1 MPSNYE
7 KICQDNLRR
16 RGDEFDDL
24 GRLLAEQLYSD
35 KSHFVYE
42 LLQNAEDALGR
53 LIRSKPNGS
62 FRRSVKFRLYR
73 DKLVFGHFGIPFS
86 EEDVKGISDVLSG
99 TKVDDKLQIGR
110 FGIGFKS
117 VYAFTASPEIHSG
130 DEHFVIKRYIRPE
143 AKAPDHWLSIEPD
156 ETVFVFP
163 FDHESLTENQAFD
176 LILNKLKGL
185 GPRILLFLRSIDEIE
200 WSVDSV
206 SESGQY
212 LKEVKRNNRYETAS
226 YVTVIGQG
234 NGHED
239 DERWLVFERP
249 VIVSDQYGCVYV
261 EVGYRLHIDDSGN
274 PESIEKENNTQLV
287 VYFPTEKETKM
298 GVMLQGPFHTTS
310 ARENILHDDNWNSRL
325 IAEIAELVVDSVR
338 LLKDMGL
345 LSISALEALPIRVEE
360 NWYYDDHTKTA
371 QEIFYGNFY
380 NIFSSVRNA
389 FVAEDLLPTTDIRTF
404 VSARKAKLARPVD
417 LVNILNR
424 KQLGAILQSDSE
436 IKWLSTAITESSP
449 LWLYL
454 TRELGVEVV
463 TPETL
468 AQNITESFLV
478 GQDDDWFVRFY
489 EFLSG
494 REALWRSPRW
504 SGDTGGILLNKPILR
519 LQNGK
524 HVKPFRHDGNP
535 NAYLADGTDTLSTL
549 PVVKTVLSQHD
560 GARRFLEKLGIM
572 EIDVVEEVVNSILP
586 KYQNDV
592 VNIEPDD
599 NARDLRQIGR
609 AYETDSREKKE
620 RLRKELC
627 KSRFILA
634 DLPNKGEKA
643 FRSPEKVYFASDEL
657 EFYFSGNSSFSFVY
671 SDNPHAQM
679 LKDLGV
685 ADHIR
690 ITCNSR
696 PGSTDPV
703 NLGYD
708 REYKRGLQG
717 FDPNIEV
724 DGLEKALATPSVQK
738 SQVIWNRIAC
748 NYWHCI
754 RGKVVTSS
762 RRDFSPD
769 ASTYNEK
776 KVTSLFGELL
786 IGNAWIPDSNGNMCR
801 PDELSLN
808 DLHKT
813 LDRNERLAIQ
823 LGMRMPVDEE
833 LVKKA
838 NISKNTLKL
847 ARQIEHAPPEDQKRI
862 NDILLKSQS
871 QFPQRGSADSE
882 RRASRIAA
890 EYQNAP
896 VKVYETRDSSVRTSR
911 GEIDSSTY
919 LRNQYTNEDN
929 QMICQI
935 CEKEMPFKKR
945 DGDYYFEAVEALTKS
960 YISKEHTAQFLALCP
975 LCSAMYRELVKL
987 DESTMQE
994 LFLAMKES
1002 TVPTIPLMLGERNT
1016 SIRFVETHWLE
1027 MKAILKSVE

>member
-1 MPSNYE
+1 MPSDYE

-16 RGDEFDDL
+16 RGNEFDDL
-24 GRLLAEQLYSD
+24 GRLLAEQLYTD

-42 LLQNAEDALGR
+42 LLQNAEDALER
-53 LIRSKPNGS
+53 LIRSKPNVS

-143 AKAPDHWLSIEPD
+143 AKAPDHWLTIEPD

-163 FDHESLTENQAFD
+163 FDHESLTENQTYD

-200 WSVDSV
+200 WSVDPV
-206 SESGQY
+206 RETGQY
-212 LKEVKRNNRYETAS
+212 LREVKRDNRYKTAR

-234 NGHED
+234 NGHVD
-239 DERWLVFERP
+239 DEHWLVFERP
-249 VIVSDQYGCVYV
+249 VIASDQNGYV
-261 EVGYRLHIDDSGN
+261 SVELGYRLHIDDSGV
-274 PESIEKENNTQLV
+274 PERIEKENNTLLV

-310 ARENILHDDNWNSRL
+310 ARENILHDDNWNRWL
-325 IAEIAELVVDSVR
+325 IAEIAELMVDSVR
-338 LLKDMGL
+338 QLKDMGF

-360 NWYYDDHTKTA
+360 SWYYDNHTESAHKT
-371 QEIFYGNFY
+371 FYGDFSR
-380 NIFSSVRNA
+380 IFSRVRNA
-389 FVAEDLLPTTDIRTF
+389 FLTEDLLPTTDTRTF

-417 LVNILNR
+417 LVRILNQ

-468 AQNITESFLV
+468 AQDITDSFLV
-478 GQDDDWFVRFY
+478 DQDDDWFVRFY

-504 SGDTGGILLNKPILR
+504 SGDTGGMLLKKPILR

-535 NAYLADGTDTLSTL
+535 NAYFADRTDTISTL

-560 GARRFLEKLGIM
+560 GARGFLEKLGIQ
-572 EIDVVEEVVNSILP
+572 EIDVVEVVINCILP
-586 KYQNDV
+586 KYQNDL
-592 VNIEPDD
+592 VNIEPEV
-599 NARDLRQIGR
+599 NAQDLRQIGR

-620 RLRKELC
+620 RLRKELS

-643 FRSPEKVYFASDEL
+643 FRSPQKVYFASDEL
-657 EFYFSGNSSFSFVY
+657 KLYFSGNSSFSCVC
-671 SDNPHAQM
+671 SDDPHAQM

-685 ADHIR
+685 ADRIR
-690 ITCNSR
+690 INCKSR

-703 NLGYD
+703 TLGYD
-708 REYKRGLQG
+708 RAYRRGLQG
-717 FDPNIEV
+717 FDPNVEV
-724 DGLEKALATPSVQK
+724 DGLEEALATQSIQK
-738 SQVIWNRIAC
+738 SQIIWNRIAC

-776 KVTSLFGELL
+776 KVTSLFGKLL
-786 IGNAWIPDSNGNMCR
+786 IGYAWIPDSNGNMCR

-808 DLHKT
+808 DLHET
-813 LDRNERLAIQ
+813 LVRNERLAVQ

-838 NISKNTLKL
+838 NISENALNL
-847 ARQIEHAPPEDQKRI
+847 ARQIENAPTEDQKRI
-862 NDILLKSQS
+862 NDILRKSQS
-871 QFPQRGSADSE
+871 QFPQRVSADSE
-882 RRASRIAA
+882 RRSSRIAA
-890 EYQNAP
+890 EYQSAP
-896 VKVYETRDSSVRTSR
+896 AREYEMRDRSVRTSR
-911 GEIDSSTY
+911 GEIDSSTF
-919 LRNQYTNEDN
+919 LRNQYTNEDD

-935 CEKEMPFKKR
+935 CQEEMPFRKR
-945 DGDYYFEAVEALTKS
+945 DGEYYFEAVEAFS
-960 YISKEHTAQFLALCP
+960 QDHFRKEHEAQFVALCP
-975 LCSAMYRELVKL
+975 TCAARYKEFVKQDRSAMQKLSVAIRESN
-987 DESTMQE
+987 EPE
-994 LFLAMKES
+994 
-1002 TVPTIPLMLGERNT
+1002 IPLNLGEWSTN
-1016 SIRFVETHWLE
+1016 IRFVETHWQDL
-1027 MKAILKSVE
+1027 KGILNPV